1 MMYFP
6 YGIDLSSCS
15 IILQSSWRDLTA
27 LWEEGS
33 WHCHTLFSSFI
44 ALGHCW
50 PANTE
55 GLKEGGQAL
64 GKPPL
69 VASLERWSWLV
80 LEQMLAAASTLK
92 GFMFP
97 IFLSLCC
104 LGACRTLRCNLQM
117 PVWLKEPGTGCQPCC
132 RVLRYLCVLIRQRLQ
147 YLSPMLWWENAKTET
162 RVR

>member
-15 IILQSSWRDLTA
+15 VILQSSWRDLTA

-55 GLKEGGQAL
+55 GLNEGGQAL
-64 GKPPL
+64 GI
-69 VASLERWSWLV
+69 LERWSWLV

-104 LGACRTLRCNLQM
+104 LGACRTLQCNLQV
-117 PVWLKEPGTGCQPCC
+117 PVCLKEPGTGCQPCC